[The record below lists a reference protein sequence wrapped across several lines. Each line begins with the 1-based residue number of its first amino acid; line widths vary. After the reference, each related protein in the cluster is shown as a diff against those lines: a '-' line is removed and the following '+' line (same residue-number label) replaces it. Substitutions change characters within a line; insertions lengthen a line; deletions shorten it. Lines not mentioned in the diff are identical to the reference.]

1 MPHATSSTLQHR
13 GAHSLASVPTTYLE
27 QERVDIARKELEAR
41 LEQRQ
46 HHPQPQPRLPQ
57 PVRRPLAT
65 ATTPAAPAAA
75 AAAPA
80 AAAAAP
86 AAAAAAAAAPA
97 ARLLRV
103 GVAGCQHARYAWQRA
118 EAAEDMLGERHH

>member
-1 MPHATSSTLQHR
+1 MAQHR

-75 AAAPA
+75 AAA
-80 AAAAAP
+80 
-86 AAAAAAAAAPA
+86 

>member
-1 MPHATSSTLQHR
+1 MAQHR

-27 QERVDIARKELEAR
+27 QERVDIAREELEAR

-75 AAAPA
+75 T
-80 AAAAAP
+80 AAP
-86 AAAAAAAAAPA
+86 AAAAAAAA